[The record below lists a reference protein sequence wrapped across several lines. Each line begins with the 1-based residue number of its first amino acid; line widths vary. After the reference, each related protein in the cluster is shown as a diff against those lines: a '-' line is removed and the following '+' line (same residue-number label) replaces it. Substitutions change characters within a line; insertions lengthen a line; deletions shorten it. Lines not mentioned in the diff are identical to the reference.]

1 MLSLYNGL
9 NGENRMRFRVKTG
22 TDNSLGT
29 VELHGSDTTGSLP
42 SAQEWYFL
50 MGSYFTSI
58 DQMKL
63 WRDSTGDTTVWQDG
77 WLRQNSWPVWIGASP
92 YGSSNSLYTWDGVLD
107 EVRIISQPRSAGW
120 ITTEYRNQNDPGNF
134 YTVGSCF
141 EQTTETTQQWVE
153 EVQ

>member
-1 MLSLYNGL
+1 
-9 NGENRMRFRVKTG
+9 MRFRVKTG
-22 TDNSLGT
+22 TDNAAGT
-29 VELHGSDTTGSLP
+29 VELQGSDGTGCLP

-50 MGSYFTSI
+50 TGSYFASS

-92 YGSSNSLYTWDGVLD
+92 YGSDNANYTWDGILD
-107 EVRIISQPRSAGW
+107 EIRVISEPRSAGW
-120 ITTEYRNQNDPGNF
+120 ITTEYRNQSDPGNF

-141 EQTTETTQQWVE
+141 EQTNEVTQEWVE